1 MVILVEV
8 SKEVIVGSGIWDF
21 TVPSVVILGVDV
33 SKEFVIAA
41 VVVGHSV
48 VVVCAVKTKRSTTNC

>member
-8 SKEVIVGSGIWDF
+8 SKEVIVGSGIRDF

-33 SKEFVIAA
+33 SKEVVLAA

-48 VVVCAVKTKRSTTNC
+48 VVDCAVKTKRSTQNC